1 MACLQ
6 TKVFFTIMILMCIMA
21 TPEVGKPFM
30 LEKENELSMDKSH
43 KTLPSP
49 GVLKDIGAL
58 PSGPSRGGSG
68 HVKHDH

>member
-1 MACLQ
+1 
-6 TKVFFTIMILMCIMA
+6 MA